1 LIFEQKV
8 IFSENG
14 SVRKRISILRPKPLD
29 HVLSEQT
36 PGRERDDGALRV
48 VCNRAAVLEG
58 EKQNRLA
65 QGRTRHVGTQLC
77 QRVAAALEQRR
88 LPPEAKLYCNQ
99 RVFFRKSGFFE
110 YRVVPGHRNH
120 LNDPASEFLSTH

>member
-1 LIFEQKV
+1 M

-88 LPPEAKLYCNQ
+88 LPPEAKIHCNQ
-99 RVFFRKSGFFE
+99 HEACLAGEVHCSAPSSRMVFSR
-110 YRVVPGHRNH
+110 
-120 LNDPASEFLSTH
+120 ALSCSALL